1 MLDGNHKSPE
11 NDNSNFNIINK
22 EDMILNYLSKNNKI
36 STPIAI
42 ELIGFK
48 ATATKSLLKTMV
60 AKGLLKA
67 EGNGK
72 ARCYIL
78 K

>member
-1 MLDGNHKSPE
+1 
-11 NDNSNFNIINK
+11 
-22 EDMILNYLSKNNKI
+22 MILNYLSENNKI